1 MQELQIAIPKEL
13 ANMQLPD
20 PDLRDFYRDEDD
32 RVFVVNDEI
41 DDSLLALV
49 RMIIRCNKEDKDFPI
64 EDRRPIKVLI
74 ASPGGDIVPLWTT
87 IKAIEISKT
96 PVWTINMCYCYSAAA
111 ELLASG
117 KKRFALPGT
126 QVMIH
131 RGSTY
136 IGGEQ
141 SVVESTQKHFNGLE
155 KKLTDYLLEHTK
167 IDVKVYKKKASSDMY
182 YDENGALDNG
192 IIDQIVNDFNA
203 IF

>member
-74 ASPGGDIVPLWTT
+74 ASPGGDVVALWTT
-87 IKAIEISKT
+87 IKAIEMSKT
-96 PVWTINMCYCYSAAA
+96 PVWTINLSYAYSAAA
-111 ELLASG
+111 ELVASG
-117 KKRFALPGT
+117 TKRFALPGT
-126 QVMIH
+126 QFLVH
-131 RGSTY
+131 SGSCQY
-136 IGGEQ
+136 GGTVEQ
-141 SVVESTQKHFNGLE
+141 AESMKKYFDKLT
-155 KKLTDYLLEHTK
+155 KKLNEHFIKRTK
-167 IDVKVYKKKASSDMY
+167 VDQKVYKKKSPMDWYMDEDEALEQGLIDEIITD
-182 YDENGALDNG
+182 YDK
-192 IIDQIVNDFNA
+192 VF
-203 IF
+203 